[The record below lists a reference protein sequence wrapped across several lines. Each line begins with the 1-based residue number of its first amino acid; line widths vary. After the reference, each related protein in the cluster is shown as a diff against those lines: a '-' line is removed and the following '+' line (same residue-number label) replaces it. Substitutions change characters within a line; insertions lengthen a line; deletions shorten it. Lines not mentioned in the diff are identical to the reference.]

1 MTETPFENGHT
12 PYGRLYEPQRGF
24 VQFATLFFTFAGGP
38 VMGIGVG
45 KWLGNLSES
54 AEVAICLPFAA
65 VFFMGYALWA
75 GRLHALA
82 FDLIGRGILK
92 ALFCLFILRRKPT
105 SLEDVLPSREKL
117 VKAAVAA
124 QRAGWS
130 FLVASVPVAGVAA
143 LGALI
148 MDADAGAMER
158 VIVIGGACLLWG
170 YVLGWLARH
179 GYMPI
184 MEGE

>member
-1 MTETPFENGHT
+1 VTETPFENGHT
-12 PYGRLYEPQRGF
+12 PYGRLYEPQRGL

-38 VMGIGVG
+38 AVGIAAGA
-45 KWLGNLSES
+45 WLGNLSES
-54 AEVAICLPFAA
+54 AEVAICLPFVAI
-65 VFFMGYALWA
+65 FFLGYALWA

-82 FDLIGRGILK
+82 FDLVGRGILK
-92 ALFCLFILRRKPT
+92 ALFCVFILRRKPAGM
-105 SLEDVLPSREKL
+105 EDVLPSREKL

-130 FLVASVPVAGVAA
+130 FLVAAVPVAGVAA

-148 MDADAGAMER
+148 VDADAGAMER
-158 VIVIGGACLLWG
+158 AAIVGGASLMWG

-184 MEGE
+184 MESN